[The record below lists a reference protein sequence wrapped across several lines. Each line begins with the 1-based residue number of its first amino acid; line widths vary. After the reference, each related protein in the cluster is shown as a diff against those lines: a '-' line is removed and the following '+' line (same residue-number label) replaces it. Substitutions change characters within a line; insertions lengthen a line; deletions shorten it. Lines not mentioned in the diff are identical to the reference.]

1 MVRAKGI
8 ENIERDLTG
17 NLQQDFNTFIR
28 AALSDLSNQGSQKY
42 SPVDTGFFVSSWTA
56 STQRPRPDE
65 ARESVAPWSNIKPTR
80 RGQRSSQAKVE
91 PRFIDN
97 IKYDFKPFSKVF
109 IGNRSQYAARAL
121 ASPNSEIPIY
131 VQNIIGK
138 RINEIFNEKKPKIGV
153 ATFGTGVRGSEENPN
168 VKFKASGIG
177 RFSDPT
183 SVFVDYT
190 DL

>member
-1 MVRAKGI
+1 MVKSRGI
-8 ENIERDLTG
+8 ENIEKDLTG
-17 NLQQDFNTFIR
+17 NLQRDFNSFIR
-28 AALSDLSNQGSQKY
+28 AALLDLSNQGSQRY
-42 SPVDTGFFVSSWTA
+42 SPVDTGFFASSWTA
-56 STQRPRPDE
+56 GTQRPRPDE

-80 RGQRSSQAKVE
+80 RGARPPQAKVE
-91 PRFIDN
+91 PRFIDKIN
-97 IKYDFKPFSKVF
+97 YNFKPFSKVF

-168 VKFKASGIG
+168 VRFKGTGIG

-190 DL
+190 NL